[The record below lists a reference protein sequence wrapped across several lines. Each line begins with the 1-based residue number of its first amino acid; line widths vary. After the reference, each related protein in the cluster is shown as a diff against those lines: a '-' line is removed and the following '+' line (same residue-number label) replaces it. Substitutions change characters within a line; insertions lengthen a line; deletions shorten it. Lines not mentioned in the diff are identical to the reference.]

1 MTDKRVALWL
11 LRSAGK
17 YKGYIVLLLLL
28 QALGNGGAVC
38 YALVMKK
45 MVDCAMAG
53 NCTGFVS
60 GLVTFGL
67 LLIFLMTVRMVLRQM
82 EEWVKSGIENRL
94 KERFF
99 EQLLCKDYA

>member
-1 MTDKRVALWL
+1 
-11 LRSAGK
+11 
-17 YKGYIVLLLLL
+17 
-28 QALGNGGAVC
+28 
-38 YALVMKK
+38 
-45 MVDCAMAG
+45 MAG